1 MWMNN
6 LYIGYPFFGG
16 MQNPEIVFGTTKR
29 SYTIRI
35 EEWLKQKHPEL
46 DPIDSDQLLQ
56 AGLDTVFKNMNLN
69 VLSDQYK
76 ETFIIQFLNEFYMNE
91 IGQETTDFFRQN
103 LNRVIQNHGLY
114 IKSLYEMAEKKYF
127 IEYSTRIVE
136 GEHEETTKNDGT
148 RSNTVNTTSSNEH
161 SDTGVEEHSVSGN
174 GKENASG
181 TNNTDVS
188 QNGEDSREQHRT
200 NNETLSG
207 SDAIKHDTSDA
218 TAYGSTDT
226 RTVTNMTTDTS
237 YGKTDTFSYGPNGES
252 VTRSGSEE
260 DKHDMRHNKF
270 GTEHTGGYDRV
281 SGTGDN
287 GVSMERHTEYYGTES
302 TEESF
307 NDYNNHRETERSYDN
322 YSILRN
328 GKDTS
333 VNKMSD
339 TPQNGLQ
346 GMGFDEGTGDY
357 GEGGGNYGDGYDT
370 YMSEAQINTRVSGQK
385 EVYNGSYKDIGD
397 DTQNG
402 TKISTRKFGTGEPTD
417 GSRRDISLDYESRI
431 TDVSR
436 DTSFNGRYDE
446 DDGTITKTYND
457 VKELHE
463 GSHNNKLSGKDTQ
476 TVNGSEKNAKTGT
489 DTVTHTGTDTTQ
501 YGRKADGKDD
511 VNESGS
517 SHVDSSSKNETS
529 NERTTENSESGT
541 RNTTASGTAS
551 GNTSSDGTET
561 SMNNGKA
568 NGTNRQTEEHYSYNR
583 DAVMMSND
591 ITDKIWELF
600 NDCFM
605 QVL

>member
-1 MWMNN
+1 MWIDNI
-6 LYIGYPFFGG
+6 YFGYPFGG
-16 MQNPEIVFGTTKR
+16 GFQNPNIVFGTSKR
-29 SYTIRI
+29 SYTIRV
-35 EEWLKQKHPEL
+35 EEWLKTKHPEL
-46 DPIDSDQLLQ
+46 DPLDSDQMLH
-56 AGLDTVFKNMNLN
+56 AGLDTIFKNMNLN

-103 LNRVIQNHGLY
+103 LNRIIQNHGLY

-127 IEYSTRIVE
+127 IEYSTRITE
-136 GEHEETTKNDGT
+136 GAHEEITNSEGT
-148 RSNTVNTTSSNEH
+148 RSNLVNTTSSNEH
-161 SDTGVEEHSVSGN
+161 SDTGLEEHSVSGN

-181 TNNTDVS
+181 TNNTDVT

-207 SDAIKHDTSDA
+207 SDALKHDTSDA
-218 TAYGSTDT
+218 TAYGSNDT
-226 RTVTNMTTDTS
+226 RTVTNMITETN

-252 VTRSGSEE
+252 VTRSGSEQ
-260 DKHDMRHNKF
+260 DKHAMKHKKE
-270 GTEHTGGYDRV
+270 GKEHTGGYDET
-281 SGTGDN
+281 SGTGTN
-287 GVSMERHTEYYGTES
+287 GASMERQTEYNGSES
-302 TEESF
+302 TTDSF
-307 NDYNNHRETERSYDN
+307 NGYNTHRETERTYDN

-328 GKDTS
+328 GKDTA

-385 EVYNGSYKDIGD
+385 EAYNGSYKDTGD

-402 TKISTRKFGTGEPTD
+402 SKISTRDFTNRNDVTTE
-417 GSRRDISLDYESRI
+417 YESRR
-431 TDVSR
+431 TDTSR
-436 DTSFNGRYDE
+436 DTEFTGRYDE

-517 SHVDSSSKNETS
+517 SHVDSTSKNETS

-541 RNTTASGTAS
+541 RNTSASGTAS
-551 GNTSSDGTET
+551 GKTSSDGTET

-600 NDCFM
+600 DDCFM